1 MQDQKEKLNKN
12 GYFRVESF
20 NSDLI
25 SQVEKE
31 AVLKK
36 LKMGKLIC
44 YTLVQKHY
52 SHIQSRQ

>member
-1 MQDQKEKLNKN
+1 MQDQKEKLIKN
-12 GYFRVESF
+12 GYTRVETF

-36 LKMGKLIC
+36 
-44 YTLVQKHY
+44 
-52 SHIQSRQ
+52 